1 MRIINTCDYEKT
13 SSFIVDLP
21 LLMGVLDLAQDVP
34 VGVVVAFKKGNSQEL
49 NRYLGDKVDLFIHNR
64 TTNAD
69 KQTAEGTMANFFAEN
84 KVSSF
89 NVNHEGKRDES
100 SFIIGTLGTA
110 NGNFR
115 VNCFFRKVQN
125 KYVIHQIRIDKTNE

>member
-21 LLMGVLDLAQDVP
+21 FLMGVLDLCSGRTCGGGCGLQE
-34 VGVVVAFKKGNSQEL
+34 GKLSEL
-49 NRYLGDKVDLFIHNR
+49 NRYLGDKVDLIIHNR